1 MARREDEFYRRGQ
14 NPDEDVAAARR
25 GVAVSRP
32 ARPAE
37 DDEIER
43 RAVDLDEAEDSPF
56 LRGQKRVPVRR
67 GPDTRKAASRIR
79 LAAFFVTPPRRT
91 GTRLCARRKDR
102 KRTRLNSSHM

>member
-14 NPDEDVAAARR
+14 NPDDGDASARR
-25 GVAVSRP
+25 GVAVSRRADTAGP
-32 ARPAE
+32 AD

-67 GPDTRKAASRIR
+67 GPVTKKAASRIK
-79 LAAFFVTPPRRT
+79 LAARGVSALIPATTWKLPAFITF
-91 GTRLCARRKDR
+91 LMAR
-102 KRTRLNSSHM
+102 